1 MSIIQKYHIAIAWTI
16 ATSAML
22 ISLIFSEWM
31 KLPPCDLCW
40 YQRMAMYPLVL
51 ILGIGMYRK

>member
-1 MSIIQKYHIAIAWTI
+1 MSIIRKYHIAIAWMI

-22 ISLIFSEWM
+22 ISLVFEWM
-31 KLPPCDLCW
+31 KLPPCNLYW

-51 ILGIGMYRK
+51 ILGIGM